1 MASTP
6 LASHGVTV
14 TIGTTTPAALL
25 SIGSL
30 AMSAEEIETTAHGTS
45 NVKTKIGGLVD
56 LGTIDLTIQ
65 YDKSEISGLYALM
78 DAGTSQTVV
87 VTFPYTT
94 SETLTFGA
102 FVSGITIDAA
112 NGDIVKY
119 TVKLTLDGSTAP
131 TWA

>member
-14 TIGTTTPAALL
+14 AIGSTTPAALL

-65 YDKSEISGLYALM
+65 YDSGEVGDLYELLH
-78 DAGTSQTVV
+78 DGTSQTVV

-94 SETLTFGA
+94 AETLTFSA
-102 FVSGITIDAA
+102 FVSGITVDAA

-119 TVKLTLDGSTAP
+119 TVKLTLDGGTAP